1 MFQISDISYS
11 TKKDFYDDVISYAK
25 GLMYEEKDKIANLA
39 NISALLYNI
48 MEKINWVGFYLYKN
62 SELVLGP
69 FQGKP
74 ACIRI
79 KMGTGVCGTAASSR
93 KIQVVSNVHEYKGH
107 IPCDSE
113 TNSEIVIPIILNDTL
128 LGVLDIDSPM
138 IDRFDCED
146 SEYLSKLIKLIT
158 DHCDWNE

>member
-1 MFQISDISYS
+1 MFQINDIPYS
-11 TKKDFYDDVISYAK
+11 TKKDFYHDVISYAK
-25 GLMYEEKDKIANLA
+25 GLMYEERDKIANLA

-62 SELVLGP
+62 NELVLGP

-93 KIQVVSNVHEYKGH
+93 EIQLVPDVHEYEGH

-113 TNSEIVIPIILNDTL
+113 TNSEIVIPIILRDRL
-128 LGVLDIDSPM
+128 LGVLDIDSPV
-138 IDRFDCED
+138 IDRFDNDD
-146 SEYLSKLIKLIT
+146 SRYLSELVKLIT
-158 DHCDWNE
+158 DHCDWNQ